1 MLELRVA
8 SFEFYFGTL
17 YANNNKNKISKQK
30 TNTKQ
35 TTTKKQQNTQ
45 QNKTTTQLPPGY
57 LSHFLHIKDKLAAA
71 NIK

>member
-35 TTTKKQQNTQ
+35 TTTQF
-45 QNKTTTQLPPGY
+45 PPGY